1 MRKMV
6 LQKTLLLS
14 IMFLVAQH
22 LNAQDMVI
30 KGRVLDSLTRKPV
43 SFASVVSKTQG
54 RGTTANVDGNFSFTI
69 KKAGEELQVSSINY
83 KRRTVKAAEGFN
95 EIYLSAGGANMETIV
110 IKNKDSQDP
119 YALSIIKKSI
129 NNRKNNDPEE
139 LNSYSYNTYSKGIV
153 DTIKSNSIK
162 KASGV
167 STPQQRDSDTGRYQ
181 FLVESVFEH
190 KYKKPGLHSNRMTA
204 QRVSGLSNPYILGL
218 VTQVQYFSF
227 YADDF
232 KVLGAS
238 YQNPV
243 SNKYFRSYI
252 FSLIDSITGNDGKLT
267 YIISFRPRYKSMGLN
282 LMRGQVHIHEGDYAV
297 VNVEASA
304 FYPGS
309 TSSIAFKQNYEVFDG
324 HWFPKQLQ
332 TQLMLLP
339 DDNDSINDGAL
350 KFNVT
355 SYLNEIKIEPEIKR
369 SAFGN
374 YAMTVDEN
382 SGTRSEAYWREK
394 REMPLD
400 KTEMRTYVYIDSVF
414 KADTAIRKAQL
425 KMDVLGYLVK
435 GKWPIGNINIDL
447 GEIIKL
453 NDYET
458 VRLGLGLSTNER
470 FSEKFKIG
478 VSGGYGFRDNA
489 WKYGA
494 YFEYKPSREADLVL
508 GVSYRKDIALW
519 GMSNLLQPG
528 IRARNYQYL
537 LNDRADDVKKMEVYT
552 KFRFLKIFD
561 AVAFVNW
568 QDREFNHG
576 YGYALP
582 KDPTLTYVGAG
593 IVETGLKFSTRF
605 KQGLLKYGNF
615 TWDAFGKDD
624 PRLAFDIR
632 AGRSADNADGISYI
646 RMEGLY
652 ENFLALGRLG
662 KLKYNISGGY
672 ISGETPYSM
681 LFSNLGTGRRSFDLF
696 VPSTFQTM
704 KPLEFTNTAYAALY
718 TEFESGFII
727 QKRKKFGIS
736 LFIPNSVGIGSY
748 EQEILHRNVSTAPL
762 NNLYAETGLGLKYR
776 TRKRMIGFAAMY
788 RYGFYKAAD
797 FGDNLSFRILV
808 ER

>member
-1 MRKMV
+1 MKKTFLGIVV
-6 LQKTLLLS
+6 LLPIFFLS
-14 IMFLVAQH
+14 INS
-22 LNAQDMVI
+22 LNAQDVLI

-43 SFASVVSKTQG
+43 SFASVVSKSQD

-69 KKAGEELQVSSINY
+69 RKPGEELQVSSIGY
-83 KRRTVKAAEGFN
+83 KKRTVKALDGFN
-95 EIYLSAGGANMETIV
+95 EIYLGAGASSMETIV
-110 IKNKDSQDP
+110 IKNRDAQDQF
-119 YALSIIKKSI
+119 ALGVIRKSI
-129 NNRKNNDPEE
+129 DNRKKNDPEE
-139 LNSYSYNTYSKGIV
+139 LNSYSYNSYSKGIV
-153 DTIKSNSIK
+153 DTIKSDGLK
-162 KASGV
+162 KVSGI
-167 STPQQRDSDTGRYQ
+167 SSPQKNSDTGRYQ

-204 QRVSGLSNPYILGL
+204 QRVSGLSNPYIIGL

-232 KVLGAS
+232 KVLGTS

-252 FSLIDSITGNDGKLT
+252 FSLIDSIRGNDGKLT
-267 YIISFRPRYKSMGLN
+267 YIISFRPRYKSVGLN

-297 VNVEASA
+297 VNVEATA
-304 FYPGS
+304 FYPSS
-309 TSSIAFKQNYEVFDG
+309 TTSIAFKQNYEIFDG

-339 DDNDSINDGAL
+339 DENDSINGAAL
-350 KFNVT
+350 KFHVT
-355 SYLNEIKIEPEIKR
+355 SYLNEIKIDPEIKR
-369 SAFGN
+369 SVFGS
-374 YAMTVDEN
+374 YAMTVDET
-382 SGTRSEAYWREK
+382 SGTRSEEYWRQK

-400 KTEMRTYVYIDSVF
+400 KSELRTYTYLDSIV
-414 KADTAIRKAQL
+414 KADTNIRRMQMRA
-425 KMDVLGYLVK
+425 DVLGYLVK
-435 GKWPIGNINIDL
+435 GKWPVGNVNIDL
-447 GEIIKL
+447 GEIVKL

-494 YFEYKPSREADLVL
+494 YFEYKPSRDADLSF

-519 GMSNLLQPG
+519 GMSNLLLPG
-528 IRARNYQYL
+528 ISARNYQYL

-552 KFRFLKIFD
+552 RFRFLKTFD

-568 QDREFNHG
+568 QDRDFNHG

-582 KDPTLTYVGAG
+582 KDPTATFVSAG
-593 IVETGLKFSTRF
+593 IVETGIRFNTRF

-615 TWDAFGKDD
+615 TWDAFSKDD
-624 PRLAFDIR
+624 PRLAFDFR
-632 AGRSADNADGISYI
+632 AGRSADNADGISYV
-646 RMEGLY
+646 RMEVLY
-652 ENFLALGRLG
+652 ENFKPLGRIG

-681 LFSNLGTGRRSFDLF
+681 LFNNLGTGRRRFDVF

-704 KPLEFTNTAYAALY
+704 KPFEFTNTAYAALY

-736 LFIPNSVGIGSY
+736 VFIPNSIGIGSY
-748 EQEILHRNVSTAPL
+748 KQELLHRNVVINPMDKV
-762 NNLYAETGLGLKYR
+762 YAETGLGLKYR
-776 TRKRMIGFAAMY
+776 TRKRMFGFAAMY
-788 RYGFYKAAD
+788 RYGFYQAAD
-797 FGDNLSFRILV
+797 FNDNLSFRILV
-808 ER
+808 N